1 MSPVRVT
8 PNRLEEGRRAR
19 PRDSALLRRRFAP
32 HAGAPQ
38 SADAW
43 PGSDRN
49 AHRALASRL
58 TFDSDMGSD

>member
-32 HAGAPQ
+32 TRARRNLQTHGPAPIEMLIEP
-38 SADAW
+38 W
-43 PGSDRN
+43 
-49 AHRALASRL
+49 RL
-58 TFDSDMGSD
+58 V

>member
-38 SADAW
+38 S
-43 PGSDRN
+43 DRN

-58 TFDSDMGSD
+58 TFDSDMGTN